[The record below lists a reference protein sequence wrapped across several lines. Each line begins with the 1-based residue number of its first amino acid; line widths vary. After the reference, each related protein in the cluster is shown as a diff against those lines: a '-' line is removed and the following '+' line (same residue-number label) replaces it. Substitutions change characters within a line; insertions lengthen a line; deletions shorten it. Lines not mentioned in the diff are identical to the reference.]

1 MRNTMRVIIA
11 LAIVLTASSPLF
23 AQDSGIPDTVY
34 FGEEGKAYGSS
45 GNIFSIPIYI
55 ITDQE
60 LIGINIGI
68 EYGLDGYV
76 EPVWDSISEI
86 GSIFDQTDYFDLI
99 HGVTGET
106 AIDGVLPDTLC
117 ISGAAM
123 LRFIP
128 PGKFKYCD
136 VWFSG
141 GTVGEQVMTDS
152 AWVLPS
158 CSFTLY
164 ATDGKGSYTPQ
175 FVGGLLTIEP
185 GPLVMNM
192 SNPDTISVEAG
203 ELVSFEIGAYSYHQ
217 PITVQLDSL
226 VQIPDGASPI
236 DDPQTFG
243 SNPLIFEW
251 TTAPYEGNTEWLA
264 YFTATDAIMN
274 LVDATVQ
281 ISVLASG
288 SYYGLIGD
296 SNCDGMIDI
305 DDVVFLIN
313 YIFASGPAPTCD

>member
-1 MRNTMRVIIA
+1 MRVIFALVIA
-11 LAIVLTASSPLF
+11 LTAYSPLL
-23 AQDSGIPDTVY
+23 AQDTGIPDTVY
-34 FGEEGKAYGSS
+34 FGEEGKAYGSPS
-45 GNIFSIPIYI
+45 DLFSIPIYI
-55 ITDQE
+55 VTDQE
-60 LIGINIGI
+60 LNGISIGI

-99 HGVTGET
+99 HGAIGEA
-106 AIDGVLPDTLC
+106 AIDGVPPDTLC
-117 ISGAAM
+117 ISGAA
-123 LRFIP
+123 LFYNIP

-152 AWVLPS
+152 AWASLS
-158 CSFTLY
+158 CVFALNSPGG
-164 ATDGKGSYTPQ
+164 DQYTPQ
-175 FVGGLLTIEP
+175 FIGGLLTIEP
-185 GPLVMNM
+185 GPITMNT
-192 SNPDTISVEAG
+192 SNPDTISIDAG
-203 ELVSFEIGAYSYHQ
+203 ELVSFEIGAFSYYT
-217 PITVQLDSL
+217 PVTVQLDSI
-226 VQIPDGASPI
+226 VRIPDGASPM

-243 SNPLIFEW
+243 SNPLTFEW
-251 TTAPYEGNTEWLA
+251 TPTPYEGDTEWLA
-264 YFTATDAIMN
+264 YFTATDAILN
-274 LVDATVQ
+274 SAEATVQ